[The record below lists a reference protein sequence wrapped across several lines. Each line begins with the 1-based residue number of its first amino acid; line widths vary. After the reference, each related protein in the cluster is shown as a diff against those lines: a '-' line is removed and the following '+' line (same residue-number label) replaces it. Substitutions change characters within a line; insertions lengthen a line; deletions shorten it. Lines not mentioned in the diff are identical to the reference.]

1 MLPPT
6 LSVALPQ
13 KTVESY
19 TDKRAKGR
27 AFGAARRLV
36 QNIDTLAA
44 GAPGYNPELAYLMAI
59 VSAWTYADER
69 ALGAKLR
76 YYGIE
81 GAHIRRVTVQNNALL
96 VVTTAYLIQSASG
109 KSAVLAF
116 RGTDPANLIM
126 LLTDAQVMQRPF
138 CSGRVHSGFYASVEV
153 VWDEI
158 HDALDA
164 ARAGFHLDGD
174 GKRKQLKAPL
184 EALYVTGHSLGGAMA
199 VLAAARLHCD
209 DYHDW
214 SPANLVRGIYTYGQP
229 MVGDTAF
236 VQGCESFRER
246 MHRHVYHR
254 DLVPHLPPRSEL
266 AYTHA
271 SSERR
276 ADSLEQ
282 VWQLNEQ
289 PTQRVRIVRA
299 VSEVLLNA
307 LEARTSVRER
317 FPGLSL
323 DDHMPANYLEV
334 SRRALDPRFE
344 SVVPRRAFLPRLAG
358 EAVDSAR
365 QRLEGAVKN
374 VEGRVKRLLGNGQA
388 ETQPSP

>member
-44 GAPGYNPELAYLMAI
+44 GAPGYSPELAYLMAV
-59 VSAWTYADER
+59 VSAWTYADEK

-116 RGTDPANLIM
+116 RGTDPANLIT
-126 LLTDAQVMQRPF
+126 LLTDAQAMQRPF
-138 CSGRVHSGFYASVEV
+138 CSGQVHAGLYASVEV

-158 HDALDA
+158 HEALDA
-164 ARAGFHLDGD
+164 ARAGFHLDAD

-199 VLAAARLHCD
+199 LLAAARLHCD

-214 SPANLVRGIYTYGQP
+214 SPQSLVRGIYTYGQP
-229 MVGDTAF
+229 MVGDSAF
-236 VQGCESFRER
+236 MQGCDSFRER
-246 MHRHVYHR
+246 LHRHVYHR
-254 DLVPHLPPRSEL
+254 DVVPHLPPRSEL
-266 AYTHA
+266 LYTHGG
-271 SSERR
+271 SERR
-276 ADSLEQ
+276 AGSLEQ
-282 VWQLNEQ
+282 PWHIYEQ

-307 LEARTSVRER
+307 LEARTSVRDW
-317 FPGLSL
+317 FPGLSI
-323 DDHMPANYLEV
+323 DDHMPASYLEV

-344 SVVPRRAFLPRLAG
+344 SVVPRRTLLPRLAAD
-358 EAVDSAR
+358 AVDSAR
-365 QRLEGAVKN
+365 QRLGGAVKN
-374 VEGRVKRLLGNGQA
+374 VEGTVRRLLGNGHA
-388 ETQPSP
+388 SSQPSP